1 MAVPKKRASKSTK
14 NARKAVW
21 KSQAKKASKKS
32 LSLAK
37 SILKGKQTSY
47 VYTENVYNSIKILEK

>member
-1 MAVPKKRASKSTK
+1 MAVPKKRTSKSRS

-21 KSQAKKASKKS
+21 KRQAKKASEKS

-47 VYTENVYNSIKILEK
+47 IYKESIKTNFDKK

>member
-1 MAVPKKRASKSTK
+1 MAVPKKRTSKSVK

-21 KSQAKKASKKS
+21 KNQAKKATKKS

-47 VYTENVYNSIKILEK
+47 VYTENVYNSIKILEN